1 MKYTINLSDKWDEQ
15 RASDRN
21 ALHFCSAECRNK
33 YVWQNYGDDTWA
45 T

>member
-1 MKYTINLSDKWDEQ
+1 MKYTINLSAKWDEQ
-15 RASDRN
+15 RAREPN
-21 ALHFCSAECRNK
+21 ALHFCSVECQNK